1 MYALYLHASS
11 TPPEHP
17 DVALPPTVGNPRERL
32 ALHVLHKA
40 MSVVP
45 EHIENRPL
53 MHPAHPGIPQGQL
66 RLWVDLFPSSVSG
79 QSLPPPVDITPR
91 QPHK

>member
-45 EHIENRPL
+45 EHVENRPL